1 MIIPFP
7 FLLLPLPPWF
17 PLLPLPELSSDPFV
31 LLGAEEE
38 DEEVEEGVAE
48 LEEVEFEDFN
58 VLALQVLFLVSVIDD
73 EDEEVSFL
81 IIKGNWC
88 LLCLAGKELVLFLL
102 DLEDHELPNLDGLTD
117 CLLFERG

>member
-1 MIIPFP
+1 M
-7 FLLLPLPPWF
+7 
-17 PLLPLPELSSDPFV
+17 

-48 LEEVEFEDFN
+48 LEEVEFEDLN